1 MCLVPYI
8 LFTTGSIPGKKEGC
22 GRLTVSINL
31 IHFIMNGSIILRN
44 GRLVLL
50 FIYFFC
56 KWFGFINLGIS

>member
-31 IHFIMNGSIILRN
+31 IHFIMNGSIILR
-44 GRLVLL
+44 
-50 FIYFFC
+50 
-56 KWFGFINLGIS
+56 KWWFGFIIYLFFFVSGLVL